1 LTSRFDEHFRMN
13 EQDVIQYVKE
23 KLDIFEGEAALECR
37 EIGDGNINYIFR
49 VSDPGTGRSVIV
61 KHADVTLR
69 SNANSRLTT
78 DRSRIEAEALRIEG
92 DLAPGMVPELYLYD
106 PVMCCLCME
115 DLSDHANMRYA
126 LVEHRTFPMFAE
138 HITDFLVNTLV
149 RTSDI
154 AMNPLERRQL
164 SQRFVNPLCRI
175 TEDLVYTDPYTN
187 KTGQN
192 VVFPPIRDFVQEV
205 LYDDVRLRLEAA
217 KLKKAFLSNNQ
228 ALIHGDLHTGSIL
241 VKADSTK
248 AIDPE
253 FAFFGPMGYDIG
265 NVVGNL
271 CFAWA
276 NGFVTIEEPLKRASF
291 LRWVEETIVEVVD
304 LFSAKFRT
312 VALRNVHDVMFRT
325 DGFLDWYLA
334 NVLADT
340 AGVSGLEMHRRT
352 VGDAKVRS
360 LTSIQDEAK
369 RALAEKIVIASGKE
383 FIMGRENYL
392 AGVAYVRTIKKVAE
406 EYTHGS
412 SG

>member
-1 LTSRFDEHFRMN
+1 MPKEDVAATSRFDEHFRMN

-187 KTGQN
+187 KTGWN

-205 LYDDVRLRLEAA
+205 LYDDVSLRLEAA
-217 KLKKAFLSNNQ
+217 KLKNRFLSHNQ

-241 VKADSTK
+241 VKEDSTK
-248 AIDPE
+248 VIDPE
-253 FAFFGPMGYDIG
+253 FAFFGPMGFDSECG
-265 NVVGNL
+265 GNL
-271 CFAWA
+271 FFARA
-276 NGFVTIEEPLKRASF
+276 NGLSPSRIRSGRIRS
-291 LRWVEETIVEVVD
+291 RWVEKTVVD
-304 LFSAKFRT
+304 GRP
-312 VALRNVHDVMFRT
+312 LREVQKAFHETSRMMFRT
-325 DGFLDWYLA
+325 DGFLIG
-334 NVLADT
+334 T
-340 AGVSGLEMHRRT
+340 PMVS
-352 VGDAKVRS
+352 
-360 LTSIQDEAK
+360 
-369 RALAEKIVIASGKE
+369 
-383 FIMGRENYL
+383 
-392 AGVAYVRTIKKVAE
+392 
-406 EYTHGS
+406 
-412 SG
+412 